1 MAGRPEFQPT
11 KQDRKLVATMTAG
24 GIEQEH
30 ICLCL
35 SVPVSVPTLRKHFRT
50 EIASGKPQVDG
61 RVIAAHLLLCEGQKA
76 VVRKGKLFQHA
87 IPPNINAIIQW
98 ERCRMGWREPP
109 AELHHGGID
118 GKPLNLVVTFRKPAV
133 PGAT

>member
-1 MAGRPEFQPT
+1 MAGRPEFKPT

-50 EIASGKPQVDG
+50 EIASAATLANG
-61 RVIAAHLLLCEGQKA
+61 RVIANLHRMAVGKGRDAVKA
-76 VVRKGKLFQHA
+76 A
-87 IPPNINAIIQW
+87 IWWTQA
-98 ERCRMGWREPP
+98 RMGWRDAPT
-109 AELHHGGID
+109 ELHHGGID